1 MVTGGT
7 GSSRIWWIVLIGVS
21 GASNE
26 PCFAETGGAS
36 HRGAGG
42 FALSGWRVASRNVE
56 VDRVSSDDGFQ
67 A

>member
-7 GSSRIWWIVLIGVS
+7 GLGHVWWIVLIGVS

-42 FALSGWRVASRNVE
+42 FALSGWRITGRSVE
-56 VDRVSSDDGFQ
+56 VDRVSFGDGFQ